1 MGLGL
6 VISGVM
12 SVPGILFLVMVV
24 RDRVVITGAGDAHG
38 WGSSAKGVCPP
49 TPWSTTTC
57 MAVKRNARRIPQ
69 LMKRIMDK
77 D

>member
-1 MGLGL
+1 MRLGL
-6 VISGVM
+6 VIRGVM
-12 SVPGILFLVMVV
+12 SVPGVLLVMVV
-24 RDRVVITGAGDAHG
+24 RVRVVITGGRGGARMGKQR
-38 WGSSAKGVCPP
+38 KGVCPP